1 MQTDLMQTA
10 TPEQTA
16 ATLLEQQNRSAQRI
30 IEHREIGRKL
40 ACRLLREWRVQLNSD
55 DLDSIVD
62 LTVCEAAGRFD
73 ESRGVRFTTFL
84 YHYMRG
90 NLLRT
95 IEDIVAQKRAVQAAA
110 YSASA
115 GRNERFDLEDCPE
128 LSDSLDPDAMK
139 PQGFDTPEEY
149 MLRRE
154 RISMVGRVCA
164 KLRAEEQFVIAKMFF
179 EGSSH
184 QQVGAELGLSKRDV
198 LALQK
203 RALESLRKLVAQ
215 EGYETGRSKRETEI
229 AVLSSITLRF
239 RPLRSGGRG
248 RRRSIA
254 AAAEP
259 ARRAAV

>member
-1 MQTDLMQTA
+1 MHTDLTV
-10 TPEQTA
+10 T
-16 ATLLEQQNRSAQRI
+16 TLEEKVSRENRSAQRI

-62 LTVCEAAGRFD
+62 LTICEAAGRFD
-73 ESRGVRFTTFL
+73 EARGVRFTTFL

-95 IEDIVAQKRAVQAAA
+95 IEEIVEQKRAVQAAA

-115 GRNERFDLEDCPE
+115 GRNERFDLDDCPE

-139 PQGFDTPEEY
+139 PQGFDSPEEF

-154 RISMVGRVCA
+154 RIAMVGRLCA
-164 KLRAEEQFVIAKMFF
+164 KLNHEEQFVIAKMFF

-184 QQVGAELGLSKRDV
+184 QQIAAELGLSRRDV

-203 RALESLRKLVAQ
+203 RAYESLRKLVAQ
-215 EGYETGRSKRETEI
+215 EGYENVRPKRETEI
-229 AVLSSITLRF
+229 AVLNSVTLRF

-248 RRRSIA
+248 RRRS
-254 AAAEP
+254 
-259 ARRAAV
+259 AAVAVEPVRRVAV

>member
-1 MQTDLMQTA
+1 MQTDLMQTV
-10 TPEQTA
+10 TPEETA
-16 ATLLEQQNRSAQRI
+16 ATLLEQQSRSAQRI

-40 ACRLLREWRVQLNSD
+40 ACRLLREWRGPPDAAHPPSD
-55 DLDSIVD
+55 VD

-128 LSDSLDPDAMK
+128 LSDSLDPDSMK

-198 LALQK
+198 MALQK

-229 AVLSSITLRF
+229 TVLSSITLRF